1 MGAAMLLDDTLR
13 GNTLAQ
19 MRLFAGFFLLP
30 EAVAGCV
37 LLAYSARLSV
47 DPGMLVLQRGKQRLD
62 IAMKDIAA
70 VTLWPLPTPGT
81 GLTLH
86 LTPAQ
91 APTYQWWRPCGAGGS
106 TAPG

>member
-47 DPGMLVLQRGKQRLD
+47 DQGMLVLQRGKQRLRHCD
-62 IAMKDIAA
+62 AR
-70 VTLWPLPTPGT
+70 TSPP
-81 GLTLH
+81 
-86 LTPAQ
+86 
-91 APTYQWWRPCGAGGS
+91 
-106 TAPG
+106 